1 MSLNT
6 LCKAFGNP
14 ERVQLIVCL
23 SRKTTVSDL
32 LGKCHMSQSAL
43 SQHLAILRD
52 AGVVTAHREGRYVQ
66 YKSSSHEYVKLA
78 KAIIHLTNKKI

>member
-6 LCKAFGNP
+6 LCKAYGNL
-14 ERVQLIVCL
+14 ERVRLVVCL

-32 LGKCHMSQSAL
+32 LKKCHMSQSAL

-52 AGVVTAHREGRYVQ
+52 AGAVIARRNGRYVQ
-66 YKSSSHEYVKLA
+66 YKASSAAYVRLA
-78 KAIIHLTNKKI
+78 KMIIHLI